1 MKWLLLLALFYLA
14 GALYLYLF
22 QERLIFRPD
31 LAPKEADLPP
41 GAKRVFLDGLEVGV
55 IDKKSDITI
64 FYFGGNAN
72 NALEALH
79 IFAKLPYNVVT
90 FNYPGYAN
98 SKGSPSQ
105 EAIFAAAKKVFEHFH
120 TLHNIVIGRSLGTG
134 VAAYIAASFAVDG
147 IVLITPYH
155 SITHL
160 AKLRYPI
167 YPASL
172 LVRHPFPTYRYIHK
186 SDAPVIVFLAEYD
199 DTTPPATFKKLRPYI
214 KNLRKVI
221 TITGSTHAD
230 ILEKGKE
237 KIVEEL
243 EELAKGGSL

>member
-1 MKWLLLLALFYLA
+1 MKWLLFLALLYLA
-14 GALYLYLF
+14 GAFYLYLF

-31 LAPKEADLPP
+31 LAPKEVDLPP

-55 IDKKSDITI
+55 IDKKSDTTI

-72 NALEALH
+72 NALEVLH
-79 IFAKLPYNVVT
+79 IFAHLPFNVVT

-105 EAIFAAAKKVFEHFH
+105 EAIFAAAKKVYEHFH
-120 TLHNIVIGRSLGTG
+120 TSHNVVVGRSLGTG
-134 VAAYIAASFAVDG
+134 VAAYIAANYPVDG

-167 YPASL
+167 YPANL
-172 LVRHPFPTYRYIHK
+172 LVRHPFPTYRYIQRT
-186 SDAPVIVFLAEYD
+186 SAPVIVFLAEHD
-199 DTTPPATFKKLRPYI
+199 DTTPPATFTKLRPYI
-214 KNLRKVI
+214 KDLKKVI
-221 TITGSTHAD
+221 TIEESTHAD

-237 KIVEEL
+237 KIVEEI
-243 EELAKGGSL
+243 EKLAKGESL